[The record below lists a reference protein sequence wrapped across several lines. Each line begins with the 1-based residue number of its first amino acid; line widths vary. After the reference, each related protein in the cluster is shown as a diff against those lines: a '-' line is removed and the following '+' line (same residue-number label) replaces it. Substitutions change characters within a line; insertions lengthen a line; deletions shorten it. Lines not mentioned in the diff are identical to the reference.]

1 MINIGALLIASFAVC
16 GVGMSASAIVNQ
28 RSLPKVLAL
37 VGSLAALIGIV
48 MGAAVLIKGYTFHF
62 SLWTLPALGTLQ
74 LSFDTLSAIFTI
86 VAGLIFIP
94 VSLFSWEYL
103 QHYLERISLKTF
115 NIFYLALLASITLL
129 TFAGDIFTFLI
140 AWEAMSIL
148 SYLLVNTESESK
160 QARQAGYLM
169 LAIGEAGTLA
179 VAMAF
184 LILANA
190 AGSPAFS
197 AIKAAAPN
205 LSEGSRWAVFLLS
218 FFGFGVKVGL
228 LPFNFWL
235 PRAHPVAP
243 ANISAL
249 LSGVILNLGLYGI
262 LRVNLDILPISSVA
276 PGLIILIIGAL
287 SAIVGIMYATIEND
301 FKTLLAHSSIENMGI
316 IAVGI
321 GAGFVFLASGQ
332 GVLASIAFIAALYH
346 MVNHAVYKSLLF
358 LGVGAVNVSTGTR
371 ALDRLGGLLKKM
383 PWTGLFVLVGML
395 AIAAM
400 PPFNG
405 FVSEWLTL
413 QSLLRSVELS
423 SLGVQIVFV
432 AAGAGLALTAGLAV
446 TCFVR
451 AFSMGFLGMA
461 RSKIDHT
468 VHEVGKIALASMA
481 FLALACLVLGVL
493 PTYVIST
500 VDRVVTPLTGASGAE
515 ALVPPFFVKNAPA
528 SQLPPDFA
536 ADFHNLGAQIGQ
548 NVLPGPGLAVLHRG
562 GTTNPVVF
570 AMSTSY
576 MLVALFVLLGLSAG
590 LVWFFVARRRKV
602 ECRPRWDGGVKSLLP
617 EMTYTATGFAQPVR
631 VIFEAILRPTAGENR
646 IEAIAEHFRLAIH
659 RDPKEVHIVDRLVL
673 HPLSVGA
680 LWISDKLSRMHNGRV
695 NTYATY
701 ALLALILFLAIIS
714 FR

>member
-1 MINIGALLIASFAVC
+1 MVDVGILLIMSLVICLA
-16 GVGMSASAIVNQ
+16 GMTVSAIARQQSVP
-28 RSLPKVLAL
+28 RILAIT
-37 VGSLAALIGIV
+37 GALAALVGIV
-48 MGAAVLIKGYTFHF
+48 MGAAAFIKGETFHF
-62 SLWTLPALGTLQ
+62 TLWSLPALGTLQ

-94 VSLFSWEYL
+94 ISIFSREYL
-103 QHYLERISLKTF
+103 RHYLERTNLKTF
-115 NIFYLALLASITLL
+115 IIFYIGLLTSIVVL

-140 AWEAMSIL
+140 AWEVMSIS
-148 SYLLVNTESESK
+148 SYLLVNTERESNE
-160 QARQAGYLM
+160 ARQASYLM
-169 LAIGEAGTLA
+169 LSIGEAGTLA
-179 VAMAF
+179 VAVAF

-243 ANISAL
+243 ANVSAL
-249 LSGVILNLGLYGI
+249 VSSVVLNLGLYGI
-262 LRVNLDILPISSVA
+262 LRVNLDLLPITSVA

-287 SAIVGIMYATIEND
+287 SALVGILYATIEND

-316 IAVGI
+316 IAVGL

-332 GVLASIAFIAALYH
+332 AVLASIAFIAAIYH
-346 MVNHAVYKSLLF
+346 MINHSVYKSLLF
-358 LGVGAVNVSTGTR
+358 LGAGAVNVSTGTCD
-371 ALDRLGGLLKKM
+371 LDRLGGLLKKM

-395 AIAAM
+395 GISAL

-423 SLGVQIVFV
+423 SIGVQIAFV

-461 RSKIDHT
+461 RSKVTHT
-468 VHEVGKIALASMA
+468 VHEVGKFTLTSMA
-481 FLALACLVLGVL
+481 SLALICLLLGVL
-493 PTYVIST
+493 PTYVIPAI
-500 VDRVVTPLTGASGAE
+500 DRVVTPLTGASGAE

-548 NVLPGPGLAVLHRG
+548 NVLPGTGLAVLHRG
-562 GTTNPVVF
+562 GTANPVVF

-576 MLVALFVLLGLSAG
+576 MLVALFTLLGLSAG
-590 LVWFFVARRRKV
+590 LVWFFVARRRKA
-602 ECRPRWDGGVKSLLP
+602 ERRPRWDGGVKSLLP

-646 IEAIAEHFRLAIH
+646 VEAIAEHFRLAIH
-659 RDPKEVHIVDRLVL
+659 RERKEIHLLDRLVL
-673 HPLSVGA
+673 HPLSASA
-680 LWISDKLSRMHNGRV
+680 LWISDKLARMHNGRV
-695 NTYATY
+695 NTYAAY
-701 ALLALILFLAIIS
+701 ALLALIVILLIALF
-714 FR
+714 R